1 MTAQPQPQVGLSP
14 EEYLARERRAE
25 IKSEYHDGEVFA
37 VSGASRAHNLI
48 VTNFVR
54 ELSLRLRDRGCEV
67 YPSDMRVKVDPTG
80 LYTYPDVI
88 VVCGEPAFED
98 EHVDTLLNP
107 TLLIEV
113 LSESTEA
120 YDRGKKFEHYR
131 KIDTVQG
138 VVLVAQDEARAE
150 RFTRQP
156 DGQWLLGEAS
166 GLEAA
171 LHLASIDVTLPL
183 ADIYDKV
190 SFENEEI
197 EE

>member
-1 MTAQPQPQVGLSP
+1 
-14 EEYLARERRAE
+14 
-25 IKSEYHDGEVFA
+25 
-37 VSGASRAHNLI
+37 
-48 VTNFVR
+48 
-54 ELSLRLRDRGCEV
+54 
-67 YPSDMRVKVDPTG
+67 
-80 LYTYPDVI
+80 
-88 VVCGEPAFED
+88 
-98 EHVDTLLNP
+98 
-107 TLLIEV
+107 
-113 LSESTEA
+113 
-120 YDRGKKFEHYR
+120 
-131 KIDTVQG
+131 
-138 VVLVAQDEARAE
+138 VAQDEARAE